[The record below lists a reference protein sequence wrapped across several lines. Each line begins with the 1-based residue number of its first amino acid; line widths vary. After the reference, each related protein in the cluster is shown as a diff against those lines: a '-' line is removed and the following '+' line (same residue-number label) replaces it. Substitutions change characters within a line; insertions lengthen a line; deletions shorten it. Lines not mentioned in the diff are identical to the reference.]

1 MTRRGQYGILGN
13 QSSLHDTTF
22 AGTWTE
28 CFGAPIAEMEEGVT
42 VAGTQFCVQ
51 VFLYINKR
59 VKKIFSLNILQFS

>member
-28 CFGAPIAEMEEGVT
+28 CFGAPIAEMEEGVS
-42 VAGTQFCVQ
+42 VSGTKFCVQ

-59 VKKIFSLNILQFS
+59 VKKIFSLNILQLS